1 MKKIR
6 SFALLVLVFLAT
18 GMCLAEVPD
27 LLGDWTGLGNGRD
40 AEENGSFTTMENWAI
55 NMSIGEQTDR
65 LFTGNMTYKDENG
78 TEIVERFAGAIGS
91 DNKTLYITESNE
103 GFDIGTIISNDEI
116 ELIYLQ
122 GGKMGSIEIDELHR
136 IKA

>member
-1 MKKIR
+1 M
-6 SFALLVLVFLAT
+6 VLVFLAT

-27 LLGDWTGLGNGRD
+27 LLGDWTGLGNGRY
-40 AEENGSFTTMENWAI
+40 AEEDGSFTAMENEVI
-55 NMSIGEQTDR
+55 NISIGEQADR

-78 TEIVERFAGAIGS
+78 TEIVEGFAGAIGS
-91 DNKTLYITESNE
+91 DNKTLYIAEFNE
-103 GFDIGTIISNDEI
+103 GYDIGTIISDDEI

-122 GGKMGSIEIDELHR
+122 DGKMGSIEIDELHR

>member
-1 MKKIR
+1 
-6 SFALLVLVFLAT
+6 
-18 GMCLAEVPD
+18 
-27 LLGDWTGLGNGRD
+27 
-40 AEENGSFTTMENWAI
+40 MENWAI

-78 TEIVERFAGAIGS
+78 TEIVEGFAGAIGS

-103 GFDIGTIISNDEI
+103 GFDIGTIVSDDEI
-116 ELIYLQ
+116 ELIYLLD
-122 GGKMGSIEIDELHR
+122 GKMGSIEIDELHR